1 MDPSEQNQGGQTPE
15 PQGSKRSNE
24 HLGKGARRILAR
36 TCSGKADKYCL
47 ADFLPSERT
56 TTGPGGKAPVFDA
69 DSVAHHQ
76 VACEDV
82 EARSSMIVAQFL
94 ARDVLNQAL
103 MTLGQPP
110 AGSLHQSIEAS
121 LANSVITQTQARYLN
136 SLNSCA
142 NEAKHGFWFHH
153 VDQEGDEVTQRL
165 RKEPMPGRLCCL
177 CGEFARV
184 PFAKCN
190 YCGETPSYHHGRC
203 CPHKPSGEASG
214 GASSGGKTP
223 V

>member
-36 TCSGKADKYCL
+36 TCSGKANKYCL
-47 ADFLPSERT
+47 ADFLPSEWT
-56 TTGPGGKAPVFDA
+56 ATGPGGKAPVFDA

-110 AGSLHQSIEAS
+110 AGRLPQSIEAS
-121 LANSVITQTQARYLN
+121 LANSVITEKQARCLN
-136 SLNSCA
+136 SLNTSA

-153 VDQEGDEVTQRL
+153 VDQEGAE
-165 RKEPMPGRLCCL
+165 G
-177 CGEFARV
+177 ARG
-184 PFAKCN
+184 A
-190 YCGETPSYHHGRC
+190 
-203 CPHKPSGEASG
+203 SGEASG
-214 GASSGGKTP
+214 GASAGGKGP